1 MKRSTKEAF
10 IWIIKILK
18 RRKVPYQLT
27 GGFAARIYGSKRLLA
42 DIDIEIPDRF
52 FSRIILDIKKYITFG
67 PANYKDK
74 NFSTHGVALKYRG
87 QIIELC
93 GTDSE
98 KLYNLKKKKW
108 IKSKID
114 LSKSVK
120 KKVFGM
126 TVHMVRKKDLIYYK
140 GILMRKV
147 DKEDLKVLKNA

>member
-18 RRKVPYQLT
+18 RRKVPYQIS

-52 FSRIILDIKKYITFG
+52 FSRIILDIRKYLTFG

-87 QIIELC
+87 QVIEMS
-93 GTDSE
+93 GTETE
-98 KLYNLKKKKW
+98 KLYDSKKKKW
-108 IKSKID
+108 IKSKIN
-114 LSKSVK
+114 LSKAVK

-126 TVHMVRKKDLIYYK
+126 TVPVIRKKDLIHYK